1 MRYTRIVL
9 FYVLCAVAVVYARL
23 AQMQYLTEPVSGFFT
38 ADGTVAAFLLV
49 GFMVLALGAL
59 VVLSLMTRRAPS
71 VAPATSV
78 ILSVSALVLAVAV
91 LYDVAFVSYITNALA
106 FVMLTKLCGLLS
118 AAALMLY
125 ALQNKISVLS
135 RVSVMVYISLPL
147 FFMFKLVSVFTV
159 YATVSVIASNVITI
173 AFLCSA
179 LLFFLYF
186 VKIENSVMAG
196 RSSYTIFPV
205 GMVASIVSLCCVI
218 PQVVLF
224 CIGKSAL
231 VHDDPHGMV
240 LALAFAFF
248 CCVYIFSLYSRK
260 NLVHHKRKTHP
271 LAVDTTYHDMSS
283 DFYSGIIPAEKETP
297 SEDTSVS
304 EENQ

>member
-9 FYVLCAVAVVYARL
+9 FYVLCALAVVYARL
-23 AQMQYLTEPVSGFFT
+23 AQMQYLTEPGSGFFT
-38 ADGTVAAFLLV
+38 ADGTIAAFLLV

-71 VAPATSV
+71 AAPAGSTL
-78 ILSVSALVLAVAV
+78 LSISAIVLSVAV
-91 LYDVAFVSYITNALA
+91 LYDVTFVSYITNAFL
-106 FVMLTKLCGLLS
+106 FVALTKLCGLVS
-118 AAALMLY
+118 AASLLFY
-125 ALQNKISVLS
+125 ALRSKFAFLN
-135 RVSVMVYISLPL
+135 RVSSLVYISLPL
-147 FFMFKLVSVFTV
+147 FFMFKLISIFTV
-159 YATVSVIASNVITI
+159 YATVSVIASNVVTI

-196 RSSYTIFPV
+196 RSSYAIFPV
-205 GMVASIVSLCCVI
+205 GMIASIISLCCFV
-218 PQVVLF
+218 PHVVLF
-224 CIGKSAL
+224 YIGKGSL
-231 VHDDPHGMV
+231 VHDNPHGMV
-240 LALAFAFF
+240 LAAAFAFF

-283 DFYSGIIPAEKETP
+283 HFYSGIMPEDEPEK
-297 SEDTSVS
+297 
-304 EENQ
+304 